1 MARHLEA
8 GAIVADKYKLIER
21 LGGGGMGDVYRAEH
35 MLAGRL
41 VALKVLRADFADNE
55 DLTRRFFMEA
65 QAVNKIRHPNIV
77 DVIDAGFSREG
88 PYVVM
93 ECLEGTSLAQAL
105 SRLGRLDV
113 PTALAVVL
121 PTLSAL
127 DAAHRNVIVHRDLKP
142 ENIYLA
148 EINGEVRIKLL
159 DFGIAKVADKGGAA
173 PRTSTGVVFGTPD
186 YLSPEQ
192 ANGEGDV
199 DGRSDIFAIGTV
211 LFELITG
218 RRPFEAPTAVAT
230 AYKIVHLPAPT
241 LAAMGHEV
249 NPLLQTTLDIALA
262 KDRTDRFAS
271 AADFADALAPITP
284 HGAIRRQALAT
295 LLVSVLAR
303 QSTQAAPIRD
313 TGPESVH
320 PAPAPAPKPGPP
332 KVIAPIAPT
341 LVSSTYTP
349 PGLRPAPLREPIISE
364 TPASRAPWPSASR
377 SHIDRITPMDR
388 LTPIDRLT
396 PADRV
401 TPASM
406 PPSQRPPLPSRAR
419 AWTPRPLPASSRG
432 RCHVRGT
439 LPRAICRWIR
449 NVRGVDKRDEVLA
462 MLPRELAEMAQTDSF
477 NALVWYDLENVD
489 SLVEAGTLV
498 ALSGDPMAWRA
509 LAKENFE
516 RDLGPI
522 FRPST
527 RTVDPD
533 TLLRRM
539 PSVWSRLFDFG
550 SVRVNETA
558 RRVTLRIENFDA
570 ASLAFRNVLLGTL
583 EGMLQNTATLT
594 VRVAS
599 GESSFARDFEVE
611 FAW

>member
-8 GAIVADKYKLIER
+8 GAIVAEKYKLIER

-35 MLAGRL
+35 MLAGRM
-41 VALKVLRADFADNE
+41 VALKILRADFADNE

-93 ECLEGTSLAQAL
+93 ECLEGTSLAHAL
-105 SRLGRLDV
+105 TRLGRLDV
-113 PTALAVVL
+113 QTALAVVL

-159 DFGIAKVADKGGAA
+159 DFGIAKVTDKDGGVG

-230 AYKIVHLPAPT
+230 AYKIVHAPAPT

-249 NPLLQTTLDIALA
+249 DPLLQATLDAALA
-262 KDRTDRFAS
+262 KDRTERFAS
-271 AADFADALAPITP
+271 AADFADALAPLTP

-295 LLVSVLAR
+295 LLSAVLAR
-303 QSTQAAPIRD
+303 QSTQAAPAYAAR
-313 TGPESVH
+313 PESARA
-320 PAPAPAPKPGPP
+320 APAPAPKPEPP
-332 KVIAPIAPT
+332 KVIGPIAPT

-349 PGLRPAPLREPIISE
+349 PGLKPAPLREPIISE
-364 TPASRAPWPSASR
+364 TPASRAPWPMVDR
-377 SHIDRITPMDR
+377 SPIDRITPIDR
-388 LTPIDRLT
+388 LTPIDRIT
-396 PADRV
+396 PADRL
-401 TPASM
+401 TPVSM
-406 PPSQRPPLPSRAR
+406 PLSQRPPLSRER

-439 LPRAICRWIR
+439 LPRAVCRWIR
-449 NVRGVDKRDEVLA
+449 NVRGADKRDEVLA
-462 MLPRELAEMAQTDSF
+462 MLPRELAELAQTDSF

-489 SLVEAGTLV
+489 SLVEAATLI
-498 ALSGDPMAWRA
+498 ALAGDPMAWRA
-509 LAKENFE
+509 LAKENFD

-522 FRPST
+522 FRPTT
-527 RTVDPD
+527 RTTDPG

-550 SVRVNETA
+550 SVRIGETA
-558 RRVTLRIENFDA
+558 RRVSLRIESFDA

-583 EGMLQNTATLT
+583 EGMLQTTATLT
-594 VRVAS
+594 VRVVS
-599 GESSFARDFEVE
+599 GESSFARDFEIE
-611 FAW
+611 FTW